1 MEQKNNDLASFIS
14 DGNHDNIDVER
25 ENDKH
30 AVTAS
35 DYENKPSVSRL
46 PFYGD
51 AMNES
56 NVNELVDD
64 VVPSVFVLIGFPK
77 YGKSTF
83 VSSFY
88 HVVMREGKIG
98 KYKFLDSETLAGFE
112 RRSHIRNAEIVAKKR
127 LDRTPIYA
135 DYFLSMLFENTV
147 THEYVKIVISDRS
160 GEVYHNYAAKK
171 ASLESDK
178 LLATKC
184 HLIYFLDSEVLASY
198 DSFIGMRN
206 DIDNLSKQMN
216 KLGLFDNCKT
226 YEVVYNKADKL
237 EQNSELKADFDSS
250 SPLIEGKLEGYCKLR
265 KKIKVSSLNPLRNNG
280 LKKYFEEMLD
290 ECSTVKCAE
299 NELLDKMNWTHNI

>member
-1 MEQKNNDLASFIS
+1 MEQENDDLASFIS
-14 DGNHDNIDVER
+14 DGNHDINVER

-30 AVTAS
+30 SITAS
-35 DYENKPSVSRL
+35 DFENKSSASRL

-64 VVPSVFVLIGFPK
+64 VVPSVFVLIGFPE

-88 HVVMREGKIG
+88 HVVMCEGKIG

-135 DYFLSMLFENTV
+135 DYFLSMLFENTE
-147 THEYVKIVISDRS
+147 THEYVKIVLSDRS

-171 ASLESDK
+171 ENLESDK

-184 HLIYFLDSEVLASY
+184 HLIYFLDSEVLASH
-198 DSFIGMRN
+198 DSFIAMRN

-226 YEVVYNKADKL
+226 YEVVYNKEDKL
-237 EQNSELKADFDSS
+237 EQNSELKADFESS
-250 SPLIEGKLEGYCKLR
+250 SSLIEGKLEGYCKLR
-265 KKIKVSSLNPLRNNG
+265 KKIRLSSLNPLRNNG
-280 LKKYFEEMLD
+280 LKKYFEELLD

-299 NELLDKMNWTHNI
+299 KELLDKMNWTHNI